1 LKRSAPGLD
10 RLVTEQVNPRSTDLD
25 TKPALEIARIIN
37 SEDARVAAAVQK
49 VLPQVAQAI
58 DWAAAAIAGGGRLI
72 YVGAGTSGRI
82 AALDAAECPPTFNT
96 DPKTVQF
103 VIAGGNR
110 ALGAAVEAD
119 EDSRKLGIQEMRKKK
134 PGHRDVVVGLA
145 ASGRTPFTVAAV
157 EYARREGA
165 RTVAVA
171 SNPRSPLQKA
181 AELAIV
187 VETGAEVVSGSTRM
201 KAGTAQKMV
210 LNMISTG
217 AMVRLGYVYGSLMVK
232 VHPKNVKLTERAI
245 TILHRAPGLSRN
257 ESEKMLRRSGGCI
270 PIALVMFKARASRFR
285 AEQALIAAD
294 GHIRRAISLA
304 QKRRRA
310 TALGAIQSVHGIYKS
325 T

>member
-1 LKRSAPGLD
+1 MRQSAAGLD
-10 RLVTEQVNPRSTDLD
+10 RLITEQVNPRSTDLD
-25 TKPALEIARIIN
+25 TKPAVEIARIIN
-37 SEDARVAAAVQK
+37 SEDARVAASVQK
-49 VLPQVAQAI
+49 VLPQIARAI
-58 DWAAAAIAGGGRLI
+58 DWAAEAIASGGRLI

-103 VIAGGNR
+103 VMAGGNR

-119 EDSRKLGIQEMRKKK
+119 EDSRELGVQEMRKRK
-134 PGHRDVVVGLA
+134 PGSKDVVVGLA
-145 ASGRTPFTVAAV
+145 ASGRTPFTVAAI
-157 EYARREGA
+157 EYARTQGA
-165 RTVAVA
+165 KTIAVA

-181 AELAIV
+181 ADLAIV
-187 VETGAEVVSGSTRM
+187 VETGPEVVSGSTRM

-245 TILHRAPGLSRN
+245 TILHRATGLSRDQ
-257 ESEKMLRRSGGCI
+257 SERMLRRAGGSI
-270 PIALVMFKARASRFR
+270 PIALVMVQGEVNRSR

-294 GHIRRAISLA
+294 GHIRRAITLA
-304 QKRRRA
+304 QMRKL
-310 TALGAIQSVHGIYKS
+310 TK
-325 T
+325 

>member
-1 LKRSAPGLD
+1 MD
-10 RLVTEQVNPRSTDLD
+10 RLITEQVNPRSTDLD

-37 SEDARVAAAVQK
+37 SEDTRITASVQK
-49 VLPQVAQAI
+49 VLPQIARAI
-58 DWAAAAIAGGGRLI
+58 DWAAEAIASGGRLI

-103 VIAGGNR
+103 VMAGGIR

-119 EDSRKLGIQEMRKKK
+119 EDSRELGVQEMRKRK
-134 PGHRDVVVGLA
+134 PGSKDVVVGLA
-145 ASGRTPFTVAAV
+145 ASGRTPFTVAAID
-157 EYARREGA
+157 YARRQGA
-165 RTVAVA
+165 RAVA
-171 SNPRSPLQKA
+171 ITSNPRSPLQKA
-181 AELAIV
+181 ADLAIV
-187 VETGAEVVSGSTRM
+187 VETGPEVVSGSTRM

-245 TILHRAPGLSRN
+245 TILHRATGLSRN
-257 ESEKMLRRSGGCI
+257 ESEKMLRRAGGNI
-270 PIALVMFKARASRFR
+270 PIALVMVQATVNRSR

-294 GHIRRAISLA
+294 GHIRRAITLA
-304 QKRRRA
+304 QKRKL
-310 TALGAIQSVHGIYKS
+310 TK
-325 T
+325 